1 MIPKL
6 CTWLVIGLAGGALV
20 AGCGSSST
28 STTTQTGSAATNPAA
43 PKLPTG
49 RQAVE
54 LCQHS
59 IRQQP
64 SISASAKTKL
74 EKTCQKTASGSQAAL
89 QEVAKAVCVE
99 LANASH
105 LPSGAAKE
113 RALAVCNAP

>member
-1 MIPKL
+1 
-6 CTWLVIGLAGGALV
+6 VIGLAGGALV

-28 STTTQTGSAATNPAA
+28 STQTVSASTNPAA

-54 LCQHS
+54 LCQHG
-59 IRQQP
+59 IRVQP

-89 QEVAKAVCVE
+89 QEVVKAVCVE
-99 LANASH
+99 LVNASH

-113 RALAVCNAP
+113 RALTVCKAP